1 MKSYKCFTLIELLV
15 VIAIIAILAAM
26 LLPALNKAREKA
38 KTIKCAGNQKQIGVA
53 MSMYTQDWDNWLCP
67 LSVTDVNYNT
77 PPFWHDVLNA
87 NYIKNKEVFHC
98 PSDVSFV
105 FTVVDVA
112 VSKTSYGINDIGMN
126 DGTIYGFA
134 RNGRGLGQ
142 CFKSA
147 TVPALKINNIK
158 GLSNLIAIGDSNQNG
173 QYNILIRPSP
183 KVTDLGSIG
192 DRHSSYANV
201 LWLDGHVKSELFAKL
216 VSTPGWW
223 NIVH

>member
-1 MKSYKCFTLIELLV
+1 
-15 VIAIIAILAAM
+15 M

-38 KTIKCAGNQKQIGVA
+38 KTIKCAANQKQIGTA
-53 MSMYTQDWDNWLCP
+53 MLMYVQDWDNWLCP
-67 LSVTDVNYNT
+67 MSVTDVSNNT
-77 PPFWHDVLNA
+77 SPFWHDVLNT
-87 NYIKNKEVFHC
+87 NYTKNKEVFHC
-98 PSDVSFV
+98 PSDTSFV
-105 FTVVDVA
+105 FTVVDIA
-112 VSKTSYGINDIGMN
+112 SSKTSYGINDIGTN

-158 GLSNLIAIGDSNQNG
+158 GISSLIAIGDSNQDG
-173 QYNILIRPSP
+173 QYDILIRPSA
-183 KVTDLGSIG
+183 KVTDIGSIG
-192 DRHSSYANV
+192 NRHSGYANV

-216 VSTPGWW
+216 VSTPAWW